1 MFQNQQQPNQQEQEE
16 KAQRMAEMK
25 NSILSQVLDQSA
37 RTRCESRLA
46 DKRVIHLFLSQNMCQ
61 CSHKLWKACKTWKI
75 TKKIHALM
83 KKNGSSWKNHGIL

>member
-37 RTRCESRLA
+37 RTRCESRIP
-46 DKRVIHLFLSQNMCQ
+46 DK
-61 CSHKLWKACKTWKI
+61 SHSLISKPE
-75 TKKIHALM
+75 HVSVFPQALESM
-83 KKNGSSWKNHGIL
+83 

>member
-37 RTRCESRLA
+37 RTRCKSEGLQIRES
-46 DKRVIHLFLSQNMCQ
+46 FSCF
-61 CSHKLWKACKTWKI
+61 
-75 TKKIHALM
+75 
-83 KKNGSSWKNHGIL
+83 

>member
-61 CSHKLWKACKTWKI
+61 FSQALETWKI
-75 TKKIHALM
+75 AKKIHA
-83 KKNGSSWKNHGIL
+83 WKNHGI